1 VIQSYSARHMAMT
14 TAGALPPLE
23 CWEWLVDAALREDIG
38 SGDATS
44 QALLGAGEIGSA
56 SVVARQPLVIAGL
69 PLAQTVF
76 ERCFVR
82 FEYRVEDGMKVDA
95 GAELG
100 RVTGLAAAILTAE
113 RTALNFLQ
121 RLCGVATYTARFTA
135 AIAGTRAR
143 ICDTRKTTP
152 GWRVLEKYAVRCGG
166 GVNHRMG
173 LFDGILIKDNHI
185 ASVGSIKCA
194 VTRAR
199 EHAPFGLRVQV
210 EVESLA
216 DAREAV
222 DAGADALLADNQTPE
237 ALTEI
242 VRWIA
247 GRVPVEATGGVTL
260 DNVRAYA
267 ETGVDRISIGALTHS
282 APAADLSLE
291 WDAASKP

>member
-1 VIQSYSARHMAMT
+1 MR

-44 QALLGAGEIGSA
+44 LALLSPSELGQAT
-56 SVVARQPLVIAGL
+56 VVARHALVVAGL
-69 PLAQTVF
+69 PIAQLVF

-82 FEYRVEDGMKVDA
+82 AELCVEDGEQVEA
-95 GAELG
+95 GAVLA
-100 RVTGLAAAILTAE
+100 RVSGAATAILTAE

-121 RLCGVATYTARFTA
+121 RLCGVATHTAQFA
-135 AIAGTRAR
+135 HAVEGTRAR

-173 LFDGILIKDNHI
+173 LYDGVLIKDNHI

-194 VTRAR
+194 VSRAR
-199 EHAPFGLRVQV
+199 ENAPFGLRVQV
-210 EVESLA
+210 EVESLDA
-216 DAREAV
+216 AREAV
-222 DAGADALLADNQTPE
+222 EAGADSLLADNQTPE
-237 ALTEI
+237 ALAEI

-260 DNVRAYA
+260 PTVRAYA
-267 ETGVDRISIGALTHS
+267 ETGVDRISIGSLTHS

-291 WDAASKP
+291 WDLPSTN